1 MTTAVDDRVK
11 VLIADDQTLFRA
23 GLARILARD
32 PRLEVVAQ
40 AKNGAEAVEE
50 TLARHPDVVLMDLQ
64 MPVLDGVAATKRL
77 AAEAPSV
84 RVLVLSAYR
93 DRSLVTAAIDN
104 GAKGFVD
111 KDVTPD
117 EIVDRILALAAA
129 NGHAPKAPA
138 GELSKRELHILK
150 QVAGGLSNKQIA
162 RLLGISEKT
171 VRNHL
176 SRAFSKLRATNRTE
190 AVLSAMRIG
199 LLVF

>member
-1 MTTAVDDRVK
+1 MAVDARIK

-50 TLARHPDVVLMDLQ
+50 TLARRPDVVLMDLQ
-64 MPVLDGVAATKRL
+64 MPILDGVAATKRL
-77 AAEAPSV
+77 ATEAPAV
-84 RVLVLSAYR
+84 KVLVLSAYR
-93 DRSLVTAAIDN
+93 DRLLVTAAIDN
-104 GAKGFVD
+104 GATGYVD

-117 EIVDRILALAAA
+117 EIVDRILAIAAP
-129 NGHAPKAPA
+129 NGHAPAAPEA
-138 GELSKRELHILK
+138 DLSKRELHILK
-150 QVAGGLSNKQIA
+150 HVAGGLSNKQIA

-176 SRAFSKLRATNRTE
+176 SRTFSKLRASNRTE
-190 AVLSAMRIG
+190 AVLNAMRIG

>member
-1 MTTAVDDRVK
+1 MTTALDNRVK

-77 AAEAPSV
+77 TAEAPSV

-104 GAKGFVD
+104 GAIGFVD
-111 KDVTPD
+111 KDITPD
-117 EIVDRILALAAA
+117 EIVDRILVAA

-138 GELSKRELHILK
+138 DELSKRELHILK
-150 QVAGGLSNKQIA
+150 HVAGGLSNKQIA

>member
-1 MTTAVDDRVK
+1 MAVDSPVK
-11 VLIADDQTLFRA
+11 VLIADDQTLFRV

-50 TLARHPDVVLMDLQ
+50 TLARRPDVVLMDLQ
-64 MPVLDGVAATKRL
+64 MPILDGVEATKKL
-77 AAEAPSV
+77 AMEAPSV
-84 RVLVLSAYR
+84 RILVLSAYR
-93 DRSLVTAAIDN
+93 DRALVTAAIDN
-104 GAKGFVD
+104 GATGFVD
-111 KDVTPD
+111 KDITPD

-129 NGHAPKAPA
+129 DGHTPKGPDAD
-138 GELSKRELHILK
+138 LSKRELHVLK

-176 SRAFSKLRATNRTE
+176 SRTFSKLRAANRTE
-190 AVLSAMRIG
+190 AVLNAMRIG
-199 LLVF
+199 LLVL